1 MAALSVP
8 ILNDLH
14 LICNLSDARPM
25 LSCECRSN
33 EREATMSLDTRL
45 AIVLSSALTG
55 AEAAN
60 AAAVLGL
67 AASAHTGGPGGKA
80 VDADGREYGALDP
93 HPIPLLAAPPGD
105 LAALHEKADADP
117 ALAVTAF
124 TETARRSRDYDDYL
138 SLLAST
144 SSADVAY
151 AGLALYG
158 PRGRVTALT
167 KRLALYTGAIGRS
180 TD

>member
-1 MAALSVP
+1 MKQEAAM
-8 ILNDLH
+8 
-14 LICNLSDARPM
+14 R
-25 LSCECRSN
+25 
-33 EREATMSLDTRL
+33 LDTRL
-45 AIVLSSALTG
+45 AIVLSNALSE

-67 AASAHTGGPGGKA
+67 AASAHTSGLGGKA
-80 VDADGREYGALDP
+80 VDADGRGYGSLDP
-93 HPIPLLAAPPGD
+93 HPIPLLAAPPGE

-138 SLLAST
+138 SLLADT
-144 SSADVAY
+144 RSADVGY
-151 AGLALYG
+151 AGLAVCG

-167 KRLALYTGAIGRS
+167 KRLALYGAAS
-180 TD
+180 